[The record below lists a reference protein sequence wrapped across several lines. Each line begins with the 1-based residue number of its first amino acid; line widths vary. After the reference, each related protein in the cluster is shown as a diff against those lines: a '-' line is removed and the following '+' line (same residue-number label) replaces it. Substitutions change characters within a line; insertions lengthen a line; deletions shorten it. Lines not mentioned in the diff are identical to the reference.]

1 MLQRMKK
8 KKPLLDRR
16 HCPNQKQKSGVVVS
30 FLFRSSFYS
39 IGVALFSPP
48 KNIVGDHD
56 QYQFECKWLVLVATI
71 LHSGLKL
78 INL

>member
-1 MLQRMKK
+1 MLRRMKK

-16 HCPNQKQKSGVVVS
+16 HCPNQKQKSGVVVFFS
-30 FLFRSSFYS
+30 FSSFYS
-39 IGVALFSPP
+39 IVVALFSPP

-78 INL
+78 TNF